1 MKKSLIIIGF
11 LILVTGLIGGGVAYM
26 YATHSQSYPSAVL
39 STNASLGSSSTTQN
53 VATTSSSTLSYSHYV
68 ALSHLY
74 GSCGIADSG
83 EHSSYAIT
91 IQPSNAVGVIAT
103 DPEGVA
109 ITPDTHTITPEEYLT
124 EVPDRWY
131 NAVESVNKDGRPI
144 RITYSPNLLRGN
156 YNLRVIPDEKESD
169 KAVRFNL
176 DVMLP
181 NTCIRLASSTV
192 IADIPKE
199 GYTLNLFD
207 INVAAVVTND
217 ASSTRARFGF
227 VSYWQRIAE
236 GKARVTFEYIYP
248 DSPASHAGL
257 EKGDMVS
264 TINGQSVITI
274 TSDQLNKI
282 IDANNTISIVFT
294 HANSDVLNT
303 ITITKGIPK

>member
-11 LILVTGLIGGGVAYM
+11 LILVAGLIGGGVAYM
-26 YATHSQSYPSAVL
+26 YATHNQSYPSAVL

-53 VATTSSSTLSYSHYV
+53 VATISSSTLSYSYYV
-68 ALSHLY
+68 ALSNLY
-74 GSCGIADSG
+74 DSCDIADSG

-131 NAVESVNKDGRPI
+131 NTVESVNKDGRPI

-169 KAVRFNL
+169 KVVRFNL

-192 IADIPKE
+192 IADVPKE

-227 VSYWQRIAE
+227 VNYWQYIPN
-236 GKARVTFEYIYP
+236 GKAQVTFEYIYP
-248 DSPASHAGL
+248 DSPASRAGL
-257 EKGDMVS
+257 GKGDIVS
-264 TINGQSVITI
+264 TINGQSVATM
-274 TSDQLNKI
+274 TLDQLNQI
-282 IDANNTISIVFT
+282 ISTNDTVTIIFT
-294 HANSDVLNT
+294 RENSDIPNT
-303 ITITKGIPK
+303 ITITKEIPK